1 MNTSQTIRVML
12 VDDHNVVRSGL
23 ATFLRAYEDLELV
36 GEARNG
42 VEAVNLCHRYKP
54 DVILMDLMMPEMD
67 GIAATRAILADYP
80 DIKIIAMTSFDEEE
94 LVHGVLA
101 AGAISYLLK
110 NVTSDELAKAIRDAV
125 SGRSTLSPEA
135 ARVLVQATRPTEQP
149 WLELTEREM
158 EALHLVVQGQSN
170 RQIADAP
177 TSAASSPSCRSPAGR
192 RPSRMRSDIK
202 SFLYKRN
209 ILLLLGQQGFDGWL
223 RAQSACNH
231 LRNST

>member
-1 MNTSQTIRVML
+1 MDTSQTIQVML

-36 GEARNG
+36 GEAKNG
-42 VEAVNLCHRYKP
+42 LEALNLCHQKKP

-80 DIKIIAMTSFDEEE
+80 DIKIIAMTSFEEEE

-110 NVTSDELAKAIRDAV
+110 NVTSDELAKAIRDAA

-135 ARVLVQATRPTEQP
+135 ARVLIHAARPTKQT
-149 WLELTEREM
+149 LFDLTEREQ
-158 EALHLVVQGQSN
+158 EVLKLVVQGNSN
-170 RQIADAP
+170 QQIAEALVISIA
-177 TSAASSPSCRSPAGR
+177 TVKAHIS
-192 RPSRMRSDIK
+192 
-202 SFLYKRN
+202 N
-209 ILLLLGQQGFDGWL
+209 ILSKLQVSS
-223 RAQSACNH
+223 RAEASAFAIKNK
-231 LRNST
+231 LVSL

>member
-1 MNTSQTIRVML
+1 MNTSKTIRVML

-23 ATFLRAYEDLELV
+23 ATFLRAYEDLQLV
-36 GEARNG
+36 GEAKNG
-42 VEAVNLCHRYKP
+42 LEAVNLCREKKL

-67 GIAATRAILADYP
+67 GIAATRAILEEYP
-80 DIKIIAMTSFDEEE
+80 EIKIIAMTSFDEEE

-158 EALHLVVQGQSN
+158 DVLNLVVQGQSN
-170 RQIADAP
+170 QQIAEALVISLA
-177 TSAASSPSCRSPAGR
+177 TVKAHVS
-192 RPSRMRSDIK
+192 
-202 SFLYKRN
+202 N
-209 ILLLLGQQGFDGWL
+209 ILSKLQVSS
-223 RAQSACNH
+223 RAEAIAYAIKHKIVS
-231 LRNST
+231 L

>member
-23 ATFLRAYEDLELV
+23 ATFLRAYDDLELV

-42 VEAVNLCHRYKP
+42 VEAVNLCHRSKP

-67 GIAATRAILADYP
+67 GIAATRAILDDYP
-80 DIKIIAMTSFDEEE
+80 NVKIIAMTSFEEEE
-94 LVHGVLA
+94 LIHGVLA

-110 NVTSDELAKAIRDAV
+110 NVTSDELAAAIRAA
-125 SGRSTLSPEA
+125 SLGKSTLSPEA

-158 EALHLVVQGQSN
+158 EVLSLVVQGQSN
-170 RQIADAP
+170 RQIADALVISVA
-177 TSAASSPSCRSPAGR
+177 TVKAHVSSILSKLQVSSRAEAIAYAIKHKIVSP
-192 RPSRMRSDIK
+192 
-202 SFLYKRN
+202 
-209 ILLLLGQQGFDGWL
+209 
-223 RAQSACNH
+223 
-231 LRNST
+231 